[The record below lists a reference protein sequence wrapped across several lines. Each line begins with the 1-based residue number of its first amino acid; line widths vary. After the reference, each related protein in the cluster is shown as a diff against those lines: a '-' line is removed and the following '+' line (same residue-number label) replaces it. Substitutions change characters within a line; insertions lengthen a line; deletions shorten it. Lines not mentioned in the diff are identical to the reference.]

1 MGVAMAIVIVGSGIA
16 VLLPSGWTNK
26 FFHVTQMIVPMQDV
40 TSGMLQSVTDRLE
53 ANAGTVPRDEYDRLA
68 RAQAA
73 MEHRTAALALR
84 AGDLEKQVE
93 LLTAT
98 RMRSVDGGRIGARGR
113 LIPARVL
120 TDDLLPWRASR
131 LITAGSVSGS
141 REGAAVMSN
150 HFSIAT
156 DEVEGLHPGLAIV
169 LGEIYIGVVDQTSR
183 HTSRV
188 RLVTDPAT
196 EMKVRIGRGGDDGF
210 QVVERYFWLV
220 GSGGGFMEIRDVEA
234 RDVNEGIVQVGDWV
248 LSDPLGAA
256 LPSAL
261 VIGRVSQIDKDR
273 KNPLFAVLTIESA
286 APLEELDRV
295 YVYDPSDAPAS
306 AGP

>member
-1 MGVAMAIVIVGSGIA
+1 VTVVVVGSGIFL
-16 VLLPSGWTNK
+16 LLPTRWTNK
-26 FFHVTQMIVPMQDV
+26 LFHVTQVIVPMQDV
-40 TSGMLQSVTDRLE
+40 TSGMLESVTGRLRP
-53 ANAGTVPRDEYDRLA
+53 NAKAVPREQYDKLVLA
-68 RAQAA
+68 EAA

-84 AGDLEKQVE
+84 AGELEKQIE

-98 RMRSVDGGRIGARGR
+98 RMRNVDGGRIGARGR

-120 TDDLLPWRASR
+120 TDDLLRWRASR
-131 LITAGSVSGS
+131 IITAGSVSGS

-169 LGEIYIGVVDQTSR
+169 LGEIYIGVVDQTSL

-196 EMKVRIGRGGDDGF
+196 EMKVRIGRGVGAGF
-210 QVVERYFWLV
+210 EVIERYFWMV
-220 GSGGGFMEIRDVEA
+220 GRGGGLMEIRDVEA
-234 RDVNEGIVQVGDWV
+234 RDVEAGIVQVGDWV
-248 LSDPLGAA
+248 LSDPLGPA

-273 KNPLFAVLTIESA
+273 KNPLFAVLTVESS
-286 APLEELDRV
+286 APLEELERV
-295 YVYDPSDAPAS
+295 YVYDPSGATSS
-306 AGP
+306 AGS